1 MLGNRIRPKQF
12 SNAPAMTTKYE
23 TKIQEALL
31 IKKHNPKL
39 NAQLYGG
46 GSSILLNV
54 F

>member
-12 SNAPAMTTKYE
+12 SNTQ
-23 TKIQEALL
+23 TKIQEPLV

>member
-1 MLGNRIRPKQF
+1 MLENRIRPKQF
-12 SNAPAMTTKYE
+12 SNTPAMHYQIRN
-23 TKIQEALL
+23 KIQEALL

-39 NAQLYGG
+39 NAQLYVG